1 MFSHNLKIAL
11 RNLAKYKLQTTISVL
26 SIAIGIVS
34 LAVVHSYVQ
43 TQLTLPPLYTT
54 PHFDRVYSLHL
65 MKLDSLQSEEQDED
79 FGFNGEALRA
89 VKAGGKLHSV
99 EGELIFCSQIFPTR
113 ESHFSLGDS
122 LERVSEEGVLPVE
135 VSYPNYAG
143 YVSAITGKPI
153 AKLRP
158 GEVIISELRAREIF
172 GDLNPVGAVLTQKIW
187 SSGERVNLT
196 FTVADVYANPGRNGW
211 PRPTTMMYAIDEAE
225 IGRNGENDYTQ
236 WLTHVVLKEG
246 CTPEQLEQEINPRL
260 APLGWKVKADWLK
273 EARAGMIQRINTMRA
288 LGYLMGVL
296 ILLAACI
303 GFLRMQLQLFRMRRR
318 ELSLRIVNGA
328 KQRNLFS
335 LLMTEVAVV
344 LLASVGVALLFGS
357 WLEPF
362 INTLYENTG
371 DAMDIRTVNH
381 LLTYSAIIGALLLL
395 LLAAVVWFALKNIC
409 RSAYNLAEGM
419 RGERS
424 HTFRN
429 VMLGLQITVGM
440 LFVSVAL
447 FIASLSE
454 VLSQAYV
461 LPEDDRRYRES
472 ILVTSDEVENLP
484 ALNDALQT
492 MPDVAQMI
500 SYDVFF
506 PEFEEVQRNDSLQKK
521 LEWARS
527 IHRGIQTA
535 DTAYID
541 YFNVQTTWLRPELK
555 GKECMLLQE
564 EMYAELDSTG
574 VLANGVLTWGRQ
586 PIPIAGTFKDVEL
599 NERKG
604 WGHYK
609 FIFIDPE
616 YVRYC
621 GQNILIP
628 KPGKYGALWNEV
640 EAAVARI
647 APTLVQRVVFNLY
660 DKEGAQIELLSNER
674 KAGWILGA
682 VALLVCMMGIYST
695 IVLDTRARRKEMAI
709 RKINGAKPKDIALIF
724 ARLYILLTLLG
735 VLVTIPLAF
744 VLQHYYLEANYY
756 VDELKDYLPTVRLVF
771 TGCLAVILSI
781 ALIVG
786 WQVRSIMRI
795 NPAEM
800 VAKE

>member
-1 MFSHNLKIAL
+1 MLSHNLKIAL
-11 RNLAKYKLQTTISVL
+11 RNLAKYKLQTLISVL
-26 SIAIGIVS
+26 SIAIGIVA
-34 LAVVHSYVQ
+34 LAVAHSYVQ

-54 PHFDRVYSLHL
+54 PHFDRVYRLGL
-65 MKLDSLQSEEQDED
+65 VNLDSLHTEEQEPES
-79 FGFNGEALRA
+79 GFNGEALRA

-99 EGELIFCSQIFPTR
+99 EGELIFYSQIF
-113 ESHFSLGDS
+113 SHSDCHFNLGDS
-122 LERVSEEGVLPVE
+122 LERVSEEGMMPV
-135 VSYPNYAG
+135 VASYPNYAG

-153 AKLRP
+153 ARLRP
-158 GEVIISELRAREIF
+158 GEVIISELRARKIF
-172 GDLNPVGAVLTQKIW
+172 GDLNPVGAVLTQKMW
-187 SSGERVNLT
+187 SSGKRENIT

-211 PRPTTMMYAIDEAE
+211 PNSTTMMYAIDEEE
-225 IGRNGENDYTQ
+225 IGRNGEKDYTQ
-236 WLTHVVLKEG
+236 WLTDVVLKEG

-273 EARAGMIQRINTMRA
+273 EHREGMIQHINTMRT

-328 KQRNLFS
+328 KRRNLFS

-344 LLASVGVALLFGS
+344 LLAAVTLALLFGQ

-362 INTLYENTG
+362 INTLHENTG
-371 DAMDIRTVNH
+371 DAMDIRTVEH
-381 LLTYSAIIGALLLL
+381 LLAYSAIIGAVLLLL
-395 LLAAVVWFALKNIC
+395 IGTVVWFALRNIC

-447 FIASLSE
+447 FIALMCDRLSD
-454 VLSQAYV
+454 AYV

-472 ILVTSDEVENLP
+472 ILVTSNKVDNSP
-484 ALNDALQT
+484 ALNDALHEL
-492 MPDVAQMI
+492 PDVAQMI
-500 SYDVFF
+500 SYDVCF
-506 PEFEEVQRNDSLQKK
+506 PRFAETERSDSLQKK
-521 LEWARS
+521 VEWAHS
-527 IHRGIQTA
+527 IHRGIHTA
-535 DTAYID
+535 DTAYIN

-555 GKECMLLQE
+555 NGECSILLQE
-564 EMYAELDSTG
+564 ETYAELDSMG
-574 VLANGVLTWGRQ
+574 VLANGVLTWGRH
-586 PIPIAGTFKDVEL
+586 PIPVAGTFKDVEL
-599 NERKG
+599 NVKREWGQYRFIIIEPRRKWYG
-604 WGHYK
+604 
-609 FIFIDPE
+609 
-616 YVRYC
+616 C
-621 GQNILIP
+621 NNILIP
-628 KPGKYGALWNEV
+628 KPGKYGVLWNEV
-640 EAAVARI
+640 EATVARLE
-647 APTLVQRVVFNLY
+647 PTLVLTVVFNLY
-660 DKEGAQIELLSNER
+660 DKEGAQIELLSNVR
-674 KAGWILGA
+674 KAGWILGG

-695 IVLDTRARRKEMAI
+695 IVLDTRARRKEVAI

-724 ARLYILLTLLG
+724 ARLYILLSVLG
-735 VLVTIPLAF
+735 MLVAFPLAF
-744 VLQHYYLEANYY
+744 VLQHYYLDTNYY
-756 VDELKDYLPTVRLVF
+756 ADDKDTLPTVRLVF
-771 TGCLAVILSI
+771 TGCFTVILSI
-781 ALIVG
+781 ALIVA